1 MLAVIIAFILL
12 AVLLVWYLL
21 RHDHGRQLP
30 AVSLW
35 TAFGFG
41 IVAMVLASVLEGFAI
56 PDTVWTTPEN
66 IPMVSRFLL
75 GIVIGVIEEAA
86 KFLPLAFFI
95 FHKSYFRFRTDGVI
109 FFAICGLTFGLG
121 ENILYTVTY
130 GAETGLFRL
139 VVTPFFHAAAT
150 SILGYYLVSAK
161 VNGGMWGKCIMAAT
175 VIPFLHGM
183 YDFGLFSQS
192 YHLYVVSFMITLL
205 LSLGLFLYFM
215 QANDLDQQSM
225 PATAPEPNYCTG
237 CGRPNPRHLQYCE
250 QCGRHL
256 YITANTL
263 RRAV

>member
-1 MLAVIIAFILL
+1 MYPVIIAFIVL

-30 AVSLW
+30 VASLW

-41 IVAMVLASVLEGFAI
+41 IVAMILASVIEGLAI
-56 PDTVWTTPEN
+56 PDTIWTAPESMS
-66 IPMVSRFLL
+66 MVSRFLL
-75 GIVIGVIEEAA
+75 GVVIGVIEETV

-95 FHKSYFRFRTDGVI
+95 FHKSYFNYRTDGVI
-109 FFAICGLTFGLG
+109 FFAIAGLTFGLG

-130 GAETGLFRL
+130 GAEAGLFRL

-161 VNGGMWGKCIMAAT
+161 IDDSLWAKCILAAT
-175 VIPFLHGM
+175 VIPLLHGM
-183 YDFGLFSQS
+183 YDFGLFSQL

-215 QANDLDQQSM
+215 QANDLDQQTLT
-225 PATAPEPNYCTG
+225 PTALAPNYCTG

-250 QCGRHL
+250 RCGRYQL
-256 YITANTL
+256 MTTNQL
-263 RRAV
+263 RHAA